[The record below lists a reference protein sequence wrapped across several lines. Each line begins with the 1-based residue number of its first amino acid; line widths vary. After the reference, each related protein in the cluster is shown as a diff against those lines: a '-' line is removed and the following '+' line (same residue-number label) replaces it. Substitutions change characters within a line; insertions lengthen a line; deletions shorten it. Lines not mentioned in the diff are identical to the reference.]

1 MSEDGVDESGS
12 SAEFSYSNADAAL
25 ADILGEAHDR
35 EVSRVFNWWP
45 EGQRAPVHWRAAVAA
60 MVSDAGNLH
69 LDAESFWQLNRAL
82 DSAPDTKAADKIRL
96 ISLSWAD
103 THWQVIENKAREV
116 ALDLFCKS
124 TYVFDR
130 DFGSFVDSFPRL
142 RSDRQLLESALES
155 FDRSVPDANA
165 AVGQLRALRG
175 DEIAAARVVAGV
187 TSQSGFSEYDD
198 LASLIAEWA
207 GASVWG
213 QLQHLLW
220 RRGTEDRRS
229 QTVLEDLADVVV
241 RAAELLKEL
250 GLTITGSQS
259 YRLSELSAETR
270 ASWRHELRTVVG
282 DAERLKAA
290 VTEAL
295 LWFGLPRDDR
305 AVVFA
310 VLDLYASHELA
321 AIVRFKSHRNGL
333 VRRRAAAVLDLANG
347 APNADALLRRRAAP
361 KPAAGSEPRDGLGR
375 SRTWIGDAR
384 IERLMEDAL
393 DAVTRTFGD
402 QVRRTRDS
410 GEETHVAI
418 LFERLA
424 GAFSKISDRLAA
436 YAAETNANERLEFKI
451 EHRIVGK
458 AEEGGKG
465 IGADRFSADICVI
478 FEAREDGRPFTRRAS
493 LIQAKRIFVRQAA
506 LEVDYYPVDAGQL
519 RDLSDQ
525 TMAGFLLL
533 VGPSCDGVSMP
544 VIPARLFLDLVE
556 RGEPSTQIAPAV
568 ASRLGK
574 GLGTWLVEDVIG
586 LWTGDWKEQLLAK
599 AKGGE
604 GREPFLLVEITA
616 NRVRRGPDSWTH

>member
-1 MSEDGVDESGS
+1 MSEDDVDESGRS
-12 SAEFSYSNADAAL
+12 DEFTYSDADAAL

-35 EVSRVFNWWP
+35 ALSRVFNWSP
-45 EGQRAPVHWRAAVAA
+45 DGQRAPVHWRAAAA
-60 MVSDAGNLH
+60 TIASDSGNLH

-82 DSAPDTKAADKIRL
+82 DSTPDTEAADKIRL
-96 ISLSWAD
+96 ISHVWAD
-103 THWQVIENKAREV
+103 TNWQMIESSAREI

-124 TYVFDR
+124 SYVFSR
-130 DFGSFVDSFPRL
+130 EFGAFVDSLPRL
-142 RSDRQLLESALES
+142 RGDRQLLESALDS
-155 FDRSVPDANA
+155 FERGVLNPDA
-165 AVGQLRALRG
+165 AVGQLRVLGG
-175 DEIAAARVVAGV
+175 DQVAAARVVGAV
-187 TSQSGFSEYDD
+187 TSRSGFSECDD

-207 GASVWG
+207 GATIWG
-213 QLQHLLW
+213 QLQYLLW
-220 RRGTEDRRS
+220 RRGTEERRP
-229 QTVLEDLADVVV
+229 QTDLEDLADAVV

-250 GLTITGSQS
+250 GLTISGSQS

-270 ASWRHELRTVVG
+270 ASWRHELCTVVG
-282 DAERLKAA
+282 DAAMLKSA
-290 VTEAL
+290 VTEIL
-295 LWFGLPRDDR
+295 LWFGRPRDDR
-305 AVVFA
+305 AVIFA
-310 VLDLYASHELA
+310 VLDLHASQELA
-321 AIVRFKSHRNGL
+321 AIVPFTTHRNDL
-333 VRRRAAAVLDLANG
+333 VRRRAVAVLDLANG
-347 APNADALLRRRAAP
+347 VPNADALLRRRAGL
-361 KPAAGSEPRDGLGR
+361 KPAAGSEPRDGLGP

-424 GAFSKISDRLAA
+424 GAFSMISDRLAA

-493 LIQAKRIFVRQAA
+493 LVQAKRIFVRQAA
-506 LEVDYYPVDAGQL
+506 LEVDYYPVDPGQL
-519 RDLSDQ
+519 RDLADQ
-525 TMAGFLLL
+525 TMAGFVLL

-604 GREPFLLVEITA
+604 GREPFLLVEIMA
-616 NRVRRGPDSWTH
+616 DRVRRGPDGWTH

>member
-1 MSEDGVDESGS
+1 MSEDDVDESGWS
-12 SAEFSYSNADAAL
+12 DEFTYSDADAAL
-25 ADILGEAHDR
+25 ADILGEVHDR
-35 EVSRVFNWWP
+35 ELSRVFNWSP
-45 EGQRAPVHWRAAVAA
+45 DGQRAPVHWRAAAA
-60 MVSDAGNLH
+60 TIASDSDNLH

-82 DSAPDTKAADKIRL
+82 DSTPDREAADKIRL
-96 ISLSWAD
+96 ISRVWAD
-103 THWQVIENKAREV
+103 TNWQMIESRAREI
-116 ALDLFCKS
+116 ALELFCKS
-124 TYVFDR
+124 SYVFSR
-130 DFGSFVDSFPRL
+130 EFGAFVDSLPRL
-142 RSDRQLLESALES
+142 CSDRQLLESALDS
-155 FDRSVPDANA
+155 FERGVLNADA
-165 AVGQLRALRG
+165 AVGQLRVLGG
-175 DEIAAARVVAGV
+175 DQVAAARVVGAV
-187 TSQSGFSEYDD
+187 TSRSGFSEYDD

-207 GASVWG
+207 GATMWG
-213 QLQHLLW
+213 QLQYLLW
-220 RRGTEDRRS
+220 RRGTEERRP
-229 QTVLEDLADVVV
+229 QTDLEDLPDAVV

-250 GLTITGSQS
+250 GLTISGSQS

-270 ASWRHELRTVVG
+270 VSWRHELCTVVG
-282 DAERLKAA
+282 DAAMLKSA
-290 VTEAL
+290 VTEIL
-295 LWFGLPRDDR
+295 LWFGWPRDDR
-305 AVVFA
+305 AVIFA
-310 VLDLYASHELA
+310 VLDLHAKQELA
-321 AIVRFKSHRNGL
+321 AIVPFTTHRNEL

-347 APNADALLRRRAAP
+347 VPNADALLRRRAGL
-361 KPAAGSEPRDGLGR
+361 KPAAGSEPRDGLGP

-393 DAVTRTFGD
+393 DAVIRTFGD

-465 IGADRFSADICVI
+465 IGADRFSADVCVV
-478 FEAREDGRPFTRRAS
+478 FEAREDGRSFSRRAS

-519 RDLSDQ
+519 KDLADQ

-616 NRVRRGPDSWTH
+616 NRVRRGPDGWTH

>member
-1 MSEDGVDESGS
+1 MSEDEVDESGLS
-12 SAEFSYSNADAAL
+12 TEFTYSNADAAL

-35 EVSRVFNWWP
+35 EIARVFSWSP
-45 EGQRAPVHWRAAVAA
+45 DDQRAPVHWRAAAAAIVA
-60 MVSDAGNLH
+60 DPGNLH
-69 LDAESFWQLNRAL
+69 LDDEIFWQLNRAL
-82 DSAPDTKAADKIRL
+82 HSAPDTTAANEIRMV
-96 ISLSWAD
+96 SSVWAD
-103 THWQVIENKAREV
+103 THWRMIENSAREM

-124 TYVFDR
+124 SYVFSQ

-142 RSDRQLLESALES
+142 RSDGQLLESALGS
-155 FDRSVPDANA
+155 FERGVPDANA
-165 AVGQLRALRG
+165 AVGQLRVLGG

-220 RRGTEDRRS
+220 RRATEERRS
-229 QTVLEDLADVVV
+229 QTVLEDVADAVE
-241 RAAELLKEL
+241 RAAELLHEL

-259 YRLSELSAETR
+259 YRLSELSGETR

-295 LWFGLPRDDR
+295 LWFGSPRDDR

-321 AIVRFKSHRNGL
+321 AIERFRSHRNGL

-347 APNADALLRRRAAP
+347 VPDAGALLRRRGAP
-361 KPAAGSEPRDGLGR
+361 KTAAGSEPGDGLGR
-375 SRTWIGDAR
+375 SRTWIGDGR

-393 DAVTRTFGD
+393 DAVTRSFGD

-451 EHRIVGK
+451 EHRLVGK

-493 LIQAKRIFVRQAA
+493 LVQAKRIFVRQAA
-506 LEVDYYPVDAGQL
+506 LEVDYYPVDASQL
-519 RDLSDQ
+519 RDLADQ

-533 VGPSCDGVSMP
+533 VGPACEGVSMP

-616 NRVRRGPDSWTH
+616 DRVRRGPDGWTR